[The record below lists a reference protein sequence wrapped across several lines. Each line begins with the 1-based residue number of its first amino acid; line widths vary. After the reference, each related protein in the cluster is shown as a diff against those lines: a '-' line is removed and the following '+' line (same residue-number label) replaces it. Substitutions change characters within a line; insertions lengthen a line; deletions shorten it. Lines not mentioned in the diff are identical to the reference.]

1 MKKLESYRQVKAPS
15 YIHYGLYARKS
26 SERDELQALSIDSQV
41 NEMAQIAKRD
51 DLNVTQIYRESHSAK
66 DSGERPVFNQLI
78 QDIKQDKIQGI
89 LTWATDR
96 LSRNAGDLGI
106 MVDLMDQQW
115 LCEIRTYNQVFT
127 NTPNDKFLLMI
138 LGSQAKLENDN
149 KSINVKRG
157 LKAKCEMGYRPGVTP
172 LGFLNNKGGD
182 KGQKR
187 VYIDPEKAPVI
198 KEIFERIAS
207 GESGRSV
214 LRWLGSTD
222 FTTRT
227 GKKVV
232 LSSLYNILQ
241 NPYYYGKFEFPV
253 GSGKWY
259 KVNHESIISEELFK
273 QVREELAIA
282 PKTKPGTKVFN
293 FTKILKCGACG
304 SGVTAEEKFKSLVK
318 GGKHRFV
325 YYHCTGALDR
335 DCKQPYIREEY
346 LIEQFEKLID
356 KLDVSKFGTRKQLQD
371 EILRYEKF
379 TNGILGQEID
389 INKSK
394 VDIRKYAR
402 YVLKNGSRE
411 EKRELLYGIKT
422 KLYLKDQMVYTT

>member
-1 MKKLESYRQVKAPS
+1 MSLMV
-15 YIHYGLYARKS
+15 
-26 SERDELQALSIDSQV
+26 V
-41 NEMAQIAKRD
+41 
-51 DLNVTQIYRESHSAK
+51 QIYRESHSAK
-66 DSGERPVFNQLI
+66 NSGERPVFNQLI

-106 MVDLMDQQW
+106 LVDLMDQQW

-157 LKAKCEMGYRPGVTP
+157 LRVKCEMGYRPGVTP
-172 LGFLNNKGGD
+172 FGYLNDKGGE
-182 KGQKR
+182 KGQKKT
-187 VYIDPEKAPVI
+187 YLDPERAPI
-198 KEIFERIAS
+198 IRGIFQRIAN

-214 LRWLGSTD
+214 LRWLNSID
-222 FTTRT
+222 FRTRT

-232 LSSLYNILQ
+232 LSSLYAILQ
-241 NPYYYGKFEFPV
+241 NPYYYGKFEYPV

-259 KVNHESIISEELFK
+259 KVNHESIITEELFK
-273 QVREELAIA
+273 QVRNRLAIV
-282 PKTKPGTKVFN
+282 PKAKPGTKVFN

-304 SGVTAEEKFKSLVK
+304 SGVTAEEKFKSLVS

-346 LIEQFEKLID
+346 LIEQFQKLID
-356 KLDVSKFGTRKQLQD
+356 TIDVSQFGSRQQLKE

-379 TNGILGQEID
+379 TNGILGQD
-389 INKSK
+389 INTKISK
-394 VDIRKYAR
+394 VDIREYAK
-402 YVLKNGSRE
+402 YVLKHGTRE
-411 EKRELLYGIKT
+411 EKRELLSGLKT
-422 KLYLKDQMVYTT
+422 RLYLKDQAVYTQ